1 MARFCKGIRSRPSHG
16 ETVWHVAEDRD
27 RPRRDQQHVGAQGPE
42 VVAGQQ
48 HEAGGVGRVPH
59 RQRQRHDRAPGVAH
73 HRRALDPESL
83 ECLVEQLGLLHRRP
97 GPPARALA
105 VPEAG
110 AVEDDDAVGFQ
121 QLSGDAAGV
130 VVVAGH
136 GVAVDQDDRLPGAAV
151 GVVQPD
157 AVHLDELAL
166 GRMLALRPARRGVVG
181 QGEGGSRRPAGER
194 RPAPDEGLGRCDEGQ
209 CCVSRDGVAALG

>member
-1 MARFCKGIRSRPSHG
+1 
-16 ETVWHVAEDRD
+16 
-27 RPRRDQQHVGAQGPE
+27 
-42 VVAGQQ
+42 
-48 HEAGGVGRVPH
+48 
-59 RQRQRHDRAPGVAH
+59 
-73 HRRALDPESL
+73 
-83 ECLVEQLGLLHRRP
+83 VEQFGLLHRRP

-105 VPEAG
+105 VAEAG
-110 AVEDDDAVGFQ
+110 AVEDDDAVCLE

-157 AVHLDELAL
+157 AVHLDEPAL
-166 GRMLALRPARRGVVG
+166 GRMLALRPARRGVVR
-181 QGEGGSRRPAGER
+181 QGERAEGGSRRPAGER
-194 RPAPDEGLGRCDEGQ
+194 RPAPDEGLGRCDNVQ